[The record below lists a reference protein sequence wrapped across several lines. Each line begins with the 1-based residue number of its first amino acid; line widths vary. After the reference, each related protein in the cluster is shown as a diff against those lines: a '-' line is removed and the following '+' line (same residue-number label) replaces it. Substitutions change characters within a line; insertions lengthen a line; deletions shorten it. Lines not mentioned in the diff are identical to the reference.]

1 MPKAQFD
8 MAQDLNLQLR
18 KEIEDMKEL
27 NNPSTVVPK
36 PQLDESQVQLAEDD
50 AAASARK
57 LMQELRALHDAVGAT
72 KMIIPHSIQD
82 DGS

>member
-8 MAQDLNLQLR
+8 MAQDLNPQLR

-27 NNPSTVVPK
+27 NNPSTMVPK

-50 AAASARK
+50 ASAGK

-72 KMIIPHSIQD
+72 QMIIPHSIQD

>member
-8 MAQDLNLQLR
+8 MAQDLNPQLR

-27 NNPSTVVPK
+27 NNPSTMVPK
-36 PQLDESQVQLAEDD
+36 PQLDESQVQLAEDG
-50 AAASARK
+50 AAASASK

-72 KMIIPHSIQD
+72 K
-82 DGS
+82 